1 MFGCLDCGVA
11 GYAIAIACLLGVF
24 SSFGDSLGCGVSGGL
39 LGVFLDG
46 VVWCVP
52 DLCRFAGWLLLI
64 VWLE

>member
-1 MFGCLDCGVA
+1 MFGCLDCGGA

-46 VVWCVP
+46 WFGVCRICVG
-52 DLCRFAGWLLLI
+52 LRGGYC
-64 VWLE
+64 